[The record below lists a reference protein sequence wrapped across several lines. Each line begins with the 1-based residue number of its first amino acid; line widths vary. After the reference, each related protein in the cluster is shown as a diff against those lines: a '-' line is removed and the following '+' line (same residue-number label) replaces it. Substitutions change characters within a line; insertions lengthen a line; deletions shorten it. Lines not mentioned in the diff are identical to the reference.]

1 MSVGDSVPA
10 KASLKLAQRGS
21 LGAVPVGAGTI
32 NTAAPAW
39 FQGASAVS
47 SQAPVWATESET
59 SRRNVAVTRSERTH
73 TTTAEGM
80 LSTAANYH
88 TGRRGDVADR
98 ASASRRRHGA
108 LRARA
113 DGLRRP
119 ARGRRAAHPAH
130 RASHPQARGDGHRRP
145 L

>member
-21 LGAVPVGAGTI
+21 LGAVPLGGGAVG
-32 NTAAPAW
+32 TATPAW

-47 SQAPVWATESET
+47 SQALVWATESET
-59 SRRNVAVTRSERTH
+59 SRRNMAVTRRERTR
-73 TTTAEGM
+73 TPTAEGM

-98 ASASRRRHGA
+98 GPAS
-108 LRARA
+108 
-113 DGLRRP
+113 
-119 ARGRRAAHPAH
+119 
-130 RASHPQARGDGHRRP
+130 
-145 L
+145 